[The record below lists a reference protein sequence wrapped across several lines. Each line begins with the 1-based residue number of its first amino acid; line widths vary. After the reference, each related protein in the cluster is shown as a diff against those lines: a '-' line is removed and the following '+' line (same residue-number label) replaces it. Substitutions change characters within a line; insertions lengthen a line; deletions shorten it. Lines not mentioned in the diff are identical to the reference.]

1 MEQNDK
7 KFRHQ
12 LVPSHQTPG
21 MTKCQ
26 AWLQQTLDTRSPAS
40 IRIEAIENLARECHE
55 HQTFQTLRWLPQ
67 NTGDDEDVRRA
78 VVRLLP
84 NWGDGPMQL
93 NALIRAL
100 STPGVRGEAVKAMDS
115 MAPLKGQR
123 EARLLDNLARLR
135 AGGWNFL
142 QVAALPKIYG
152 RDLRVLDFLKEWMQ
166 TGNQWQRAL
175 SASEL
180 CGLGE
185 TEAAFGAVS
194 DPYARVRKSLAVA
207 IGYFNERSGAE
218 ILSRMLADDDAAV
231 STAAQISLEL
241 LRNPG
246 MKIPQSEKTYG
257 SCEWAA
263 LLKELSELRIT
274 DPQLL
279 ARLSAG
285 GTSRSWLWETGATE
299 SQITALEQRIGRSLP
314 PSYRSFLAE
323 SNGFQAPD
331 IFIPQLYSTE
341 AVDWF
346 RIRHADWAQAYRDTY
361 PHLNSCLQVS
371 ATRDGAVILLNPRV
385 KSTEGEWQTYFFASW
400 IPGATVHDSFGEFMR
415 NELEQCCEWRN
426 R

>member
-1 MEQNDK
+1 MEQKDK

-12 LVPSHQTPG
+12 LIFSRQPPG

-26 AWLQQTLDTRSPAS
+26 AWLQQTLDSRLPAS
-40 IRIEAIENLARECHE
+40 TRIEAIENLARECHE

-67 NTGDDEDVRRA
+67 NTGDDENVRRA

-84 NWGDGPMQL
+84 NWGDGPMHF

-100 STPGVRGEAVKAMDS
+100 SIPGVRGEAVKALDS
-115 MAPLKGQR
+115 MAPVKGQQ

-135 AGGWNFL
+135 TGGWRFF
-142 QVAALPKIYG
+142 QVAGLPQIYG
-152 RDLRVLDFLKEWMQ
+152 RDPRVLDFLKECMQ

-175 SASEL
+175 AASEL

-194 DPYARVRKSLAVA
+194 DPKARVRKSLAVA
-207 IGYFNERSGAE
+207 IGYFNELSGAE
-218 ILSRMLADDDAAV
+218 ILSRMLIDADAV
-231 STAAQISLEL
+231 VSKAAQISLEML
-241 LRNPG
+241 KNPG
-246 MKIPQSEKTYG
+246 VKISQSGKTYD
-257 SCEWAA
+257 SSEWAA
-263 LLKELSELRIT
+263 LLTELSDLRLT

-279 ARLSAG
+279 ARLSGAG
-285 GTSRSWLWETGATE
+285 ISRSRLWETGATA

-314 PSYRSFLAE
+314 PSYRSFLTE
-323 SNGFQAPD
+323 SNGFEAPD

-346 RIRHADWAQAYRDTY
+346 RVRHADWAQAYRDTY

-371 ATRDGAVILLNPRV
+371 ATGDGAVILLNPKV
-385 KSTEGEWQTYFFASW
+385 KSTEGEWQTYFFANW